1 MNSRWN
7 WGRLA
12 GFVAAVTFLTVTL
25 AWAHMNVTK
34 RIGVINEAVQVQEAK
49 K

>member
-1 MNSRWN
+1 MNNGWH

-12 GFVAAVTFLTVTL
+12 GFVAVVTLLTATL

-34 RIGVINEAVQVQEAK
+34 RIGVVSEPMQTHEAK